1 MKEIWRDIVGYEGLY
16 KVSNM
21 GRVKS
26 LAKRV
31 QRGFCN
37 IVTEERL
44 MTIQRG
50 KTKGNSWYLQVTLSK
65 DGVQKTHKV
74 HRIVALT
81 FLKRKDG
88 CNQVDHIDGNKENNR
103 VENLRWVSQAEN
115 INNPITKYVSKKLCK
130 IRCISTKGGFTKD
143 YPSLTTASKE
153 LGIPISSISC
163 MLNGTGNMTGDKW
176 GYVFT
181 KI

>member
-1 MKEIWRDIVGYEGLY
+1 MKEIWRDVVGYEGLY

-74 HRIVALT
+74 HRIVALA

-103 VENLRWVSQAEN
+103 VENLRRVSQKEN
-115 INNPITKYVSKKLCK
+115 VNNPVTKEASKRLCK
-130 IRCISTKGGFTKD
+130 IRCIAKIGAFTKD
-143 YPSLTTASKE
+143 YPSLTSASKD

-163 MLNGTGNMTGDKW
+163 ILNGTAGMSGKKW
-176 GYVFT
+176 GYTFT
-181 KI
+181 RI